1 MKIYGDIAVKAAESY
16 SKYEDMEQAW
26 TEISASFPIKESI
39 RKKGCPKNAFLGLC
53 RAGLVKGINPEKV
66 KTKHS
71 KNGEHAVAAVSLL
84 KNDPE
89 WANQKKSVFWREIV
103 GNEKKYNSQ
112 LHVVLALWE
121 KGLII

>member
-26 TEISASFPIKESI
+26 
-39 RKKGCPKNAFLGLC
+39 NAFLGLC

-71 KNGEHAVAAVSLL
+71 KNGEYAVAAVSLL

>member
-1 MKIYGDIAVKAAESY
+1 M
-16 SKYEDMEQAW
+16 
-26 TEISASFPIKESI
+26 
-39 RKKGCPKNAFLGLC
+39 PKNAFLGLC

-71 KNGEHAVAAVSLL
+71 KNGEYAVAAVSLL

-103 GNEKKYNSQ
+103 GNEKNITASFMSFWPCGKK
-112 LHVVLALWE
+112 A
-121 KGLII
+121 

>member
-26 TEISASFPIKESI
+26 TEIAASFPIKESI

-71 KNGEHAVAAVSLL
+71 KNGEYAVAAVSLL

-103 GNEKKYNSQ
+103 GNEKNITASFMSF
-112 LHVVLALWE
+112 
-121 KGLII
+121 

>member
-26 TEISASFPIKESI
+26 TEIAASFPIKESI

-53 RAGLVKGINPEKV
+53 RARLVKGINPEKV

-71 KNGEHAVAAVSLL
+71 KNGEYAVAAVSLL

-89 WANQKKSVFWREIV
+89 WANQKKIRFSGAKLWVMKKNITASFMSFWPC
-103 GNEKKYNSQ
+103 GKK
-112 LHVVLALWE
+112 A
-121 KGLII
+121 

>member
-26 TEISASFPIKESI
+26 TEIAASFPIKESI
-39 RKKGCPKNAFLGLC
+39 RKKECPKNAFLGLC

-71 KNGEHAVAAVSLL
+71 KNGEYAVAAVSLL
-84 KNDPE
+84 KMIPNGQIRKNPFSGAKL
-89 WANQKKSVFWREIV
+89 WVMKKNITASFMSFWPC
-103 GNEKKYNSQ
+103 GKK
-112 LHVVLALWE
+112 A
-121 KGLII
+121 

>member
-16 SKYEDMEQAW
+16 SNEDMEQAW
-26 TEISASFPIKESI
+26 TEIAASFPIKESI

-71 KNGEHAVAAVSLL
+71 KNGEYAVAAVSLL

-89 WANQKKSVFWREIV
+89 WANQKNSFSVAKLWVMKKNITASFMSFWPC
-103 GNEKKYNSQ
+103 GKK
-112 LHVVLALWE
+112 A
-121 KGLII
+121 